1 MVPIKKTVAL
11 SETMPSYQTTLV
23 APAGTYPWQL
33 LIRFYAP
40 WGDGTPEGWQTPL
53 TPPAVLVNGVAYSV
67 DVAFSYQQNYM
78 SGQPSPGYDQ
88 HEQCYAVFI
97 GQAVALK
104 EEMEITVSGEFQQVG
119 YMSATL
125 YFSSLNTPTLPV
137 EVIDNE
143 MTAIPEA
150 ENPYISGHP
159 SVFSYGDGNADSGR
173 IDLYRPD
180 KVASLSI
187 LPDEVAEDGCSKGYL
202 YANKDEGQE
211 VLILRINV
219 PQTFIHNATPDTIFG
234 DYQCRELTVSAHPVY
249 GQPLLLDFWSVSSRM
264 LNDFIDEQGYAY
276 VFFGPNDY
284 VQQQVIDQQS
294 VATRPP
300 VMTWGN
306 YTGYLLGD
314 PSGSL
319 IIRYRD
325 PADDWI
331 GNPANA
337 VCYLDKASNQP
348 VTKEEL
354 GNYLPELY
362 GDTLANFEA
371 GYIGNVVNNKAWPR

>member
-137 EVIDNE
+137 EVVDNE

-159 SVFSYGDGNADSGR
+159 SSWRTRICRFFLMSGESALFIIGRRFSVICGRDNNSGKRDGGIGGVGNATREGR
-173 IDLYRPD
+173 SD
-180 KVASLSI
+180 
-187 LPDEVAEDGCSKGYL
+187 
-202 YANKDEGQE
+202 
-211 VLILRINV
+211 
-219 PQTFIHNATPDTIFG
+219 
-234 DYQCRELTVSAHPVY
+234 
-249 GQPLLLDFWSVSSRM
+249 
-264 LNDFIDEQGYAY
+264 
-276 VFFGPNDY
+276 
-284 VQQQVIDQQS
+284 
-294 VATRPP
+294 
-300 VMTWGN
+300 
-306 YTGYLLGD
+306 
-314 PSGSL
+314 
-319 IIRYRD
+319 
-325 PADDWI
+325 
-331 GNPANA
+331 
-337 VCYLDKASNQP
+337 
-348 VTKEEL
+348 
-354 GNYLPELY
+354 
-362 GDTLANFEA
+362 
-371 GYIGNVVNNKAWPR
+371 